1 MSTPAQVSPE
11 AEVEAATA
19 VAVEADADTAAVAET
34 DADTEVLTP
43 APSLASPS
51 CEGLLFSLHLVVSL
65 EAEFEGACCQFFCF
79 SPEYLFCLFISV
91 FVCVFATLWVL
102 TYVVQFDVRR
112 CLVTYHKT

>member
-65 EAEFEGACCQFFCF
+65 EAEFEGLKKTSLQLGRTELD
-79 SPEYLFCLFISV
+79 SVSSWHKHCL
-91 FVCVFATLWVL
+91 
-102 TYVVQFDVRR
+102 
-112 CLVTYHKT
+112 K